1 MRTILGM
8 ILGCV
13 LTITAVYVHDSMATS
28 TDAAGTNAGD
38 SDMIVN
44 WDVAE
49 REWRE
54 VKENV
59 HTAWLRLKA
68 NIG

>member
-13 LTITAVYVHDSMATS
+13 LTIAAVYVHDSMAAPADATETTAS
-28 TDAAGTNAGD
+28 TA
-38 SDMIVN
+38 DMIVN

-54 VKENV
+54 VRENV